1 MRERRKGRR
10 GESREWEKRGRVR
23 KEGKLGKEKRRRGKD
38 R

>member
-1 MRERRKGRR
+1 MREGRKRRR

-23 KEGKLGKEKRRRGKD
+23 KEGKWGKEERKEGKD